1 MSTFRRATM
10 CIFTFT
16 ATHNGRTREH
26 RHLFMLPDQKLEKDM
41 LLTTGKLP
49 IDEWTHYLEHGDAQI
64 AGSGWGSIGMRG
76 IEYVPALPT
85 HFAIGNI

>member
-1 MSTFRRATM
+1 MCLMSILRRATM

-26 RHLFMLPDQKLEKDM
+26 RHLFMLPDQTLEHDM
-41 LLTTGKLP
+41 PLTTGKLP

-64 AGSGWGSIGMRG
+64 DGSGWGAIEMRG
-76 IEYVPALPT
+76 IDYVPPSLLPQ
-85 HFAIGNI
+85 